1 MKKRLDALARFGRLQ
16 TKMHDLGRW
25 RLSAIEREEAGL
37 SDDLIGV
44 FEALES
50 DAASGALAKC
60 GARHIR
66 TLQKRLDSLQRE
78 SDQLRRRVLAHG
90 VRAKLAEQAAE
101 SAGRLEREKKERSEL
116 ADLIERA
123 IALSDARPR

>member
-37 SDDLIGV
+37 SDDLMGV

-50 DAASGALAKC
+50 DAASGALAT
-60 GARHIR
+60 RHIR